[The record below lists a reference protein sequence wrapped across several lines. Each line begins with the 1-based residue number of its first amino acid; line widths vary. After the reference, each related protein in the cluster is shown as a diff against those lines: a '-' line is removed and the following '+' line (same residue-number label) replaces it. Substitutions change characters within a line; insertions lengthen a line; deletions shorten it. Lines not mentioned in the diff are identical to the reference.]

1 LPSTDNNNDVRSRV
15 MERVASPE
23 IHLSAADSAR
33 QPSPS
38 LLRQLRR
45 YPPVDYRRYLRF
57 VVGDQH
63 VGWVRCD
70 FAPHLADFPTTFVLN
85 ADDVALHPA
94 LVGADERSEAMAT
107 VLAELRSRGLVP
119 GWRDE
124 LYPVGR
130 GFDRP
135 CLMRMERAAT
145 PLFGVLSYGVNV
157 NGLVQR
163 DDGLHVWIGRRAP
176 HKQVDP
182 NMLDLL
188 AGGGQPHG
196 IGVADNLVKEC
207 WEEAGV
213 PAPLARMARPVSVIS
228 VQIEAPEGLRV
239 GLQFNYDLFLPP
251 DFLPRN
257 TDGEVAEFRL
267 MPVSEVMARLR
278 TADDF
283 MYDIALAKIDLLIR
297 HGLIGPEEPDYLALL
312 AGLRRPIA
320 FDVT

>member
-1 LPSTDNNNDVRSRV
+1 VTARDPLPDTN
-15 MERVASPE
+15 
-23 IHLSAADSAR
+23 LSMPHPPDLR
-33 QPSPS
+33 
-38 LLRQLRR
+38 RQLRR

-57 VVGDQH
+57 VVAAQH
-63 VGWVRCD
+63 VGWVRRD
-70 FAPHLADFPTTFVLN
+70 FAPQLADFP
-85 ADDVALHPA
+85 DVFILEAERVVLHPA
-94 LVGADERSEAMAT
+94 LPDAEARSVAMAG
-107 VLAELRSRGLVP
+107 VLQKLRAQGLVP

-135 CLMRMERAAT
+135 QLLSMERAAA
-145 PLFGVLSYGVNV
+145 PLFGVLTYGVNV
-157 NGLVQR
+157 NGLVQHG
-163 DDGLHVWIGRRAP
+163 DGLSLWIGRRSP

-188 AGGGQPHG
+188 AGGGQPLG
-196 IGVADNLVKEC
+196 ISIADNLLKEC

-213 PAPLARMARPVSVIS
+213 PAELARTARPASVITL
-228 VQIEAPEGLRV
+228 QIEAPEGLRV

-251 DFLPRN
+251 GFTPRN
-257 TDGEVAEFRL
+257 TDGEVAGFML
-267 MPVSEVMARLR
+267 MPVADLLDRLR

-297 HGLIGPEEPDYLALL
+297 HGFVGPEEPGYLALL

-320 FDVT
+320 FDR

>member
-1 LPSTDNNNDVRSRV
+1 MPSTDNNNDVRSSV
-15 MERVASPE
+15 MERAGSALASS
-23 IHLSAADSAR
+23 SAAGSSTT
-33 QPSPS
+33 PTSS

-57 VVGDQH
+57 VIGDQH
-63 VGWVRCD
+63 VGWVRHD
-70 FAPHLADFPTTFVLN
+70 FAPHLAEFPTTFVAT
-85 ADDVALHPA
+85 ADTVVLHPD
-94 LVGADERSEAMAT
+94 LGSVDDRSAAMAGA
-107 VLAELRSRGLVP
+107 LAKLRDRGLVP

-130 GFDRP
+130 GFDQP

-157 NGLVQR
+157 NGLVR
-163 DDGLHVWIGRRAP
+163 RNDGLHVWVGRRSP

-188 AGGGQPHG
+188 AGGGQPLG
-196 IGVADNLVKEC
+196 ISVADNLVKEC

-213 PAPLARMARPVSVIS
+213 PAVLARSARPASVITL
-228 VQIEAPEGLRV
+228 QIEATEGLRV

-251 DFLPRN
+251 DFQPRN
-257 TDGEVAEFRL
+257 TDGEVAEFIL
-267 MPVSEVMARLR
+267 MSVSDVMERLR
-278 TADDF
+278 MADDF

-297 HGLIGPEEPDYLALL
+297 HGFIGPDEPDYLALF

-320 FDVT
+320 FE